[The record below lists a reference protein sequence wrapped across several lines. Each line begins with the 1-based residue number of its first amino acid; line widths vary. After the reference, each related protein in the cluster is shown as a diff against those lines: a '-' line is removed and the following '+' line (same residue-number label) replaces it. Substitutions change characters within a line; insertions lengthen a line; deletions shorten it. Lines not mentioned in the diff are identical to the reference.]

1 MLRIYLFVILLS
13 IVSFKVSAQGVPE
26 VPNTMLNDIAM
37 VSWHQGPIPQ
47 LGIPMYQGPVII
59 YNPNIVSMAGPYIT
73 AFFYAHEYCHIQLD
87 HIRRRY
93 FESNPYNMA
102 WVSQRHESEADSC
115 ATQNLLN
122 QGNINAV
129 RAAAQWFYG
138 QGYIPQVASHPPG
151 AARADNI
158 VRTARGMGVRL

>member
-1 MLRIYLFVILLS
+1 MFRVVVI
-13 IVSFKVSAQGVPE
+13 IVTVSFMSSESEAQNVPE
-26 VPNTMLNDIAM
+26 IPNTMLNDIAM

-47 LGIPMYQGPVII
+47 LGIRMYNGPIVI
-59 YNPNIVSMAGPYIT
+59 YNPNIVNMAGPYIS

-87 HIRRRY
+87 HIRRKY
-93 FESNPYNMA
+93 FESNQFNMA
-102 WVSQRHESEADSC
+102 WVSQKHESEADSC

-122 QGNINAV
+122 QRNITAV

-158 VRTARGMGVRL
+158 VSTARRMGVRL